1 MARLR
6 LWNNALMDILQCFGY
21 ILEVRADRR
30 AVESVC
36 EYLLRVDGGKFCLGI
51 KPQGK
56 WKADIMEPDL
66 NIHGTVKEGW
76 WI

>member
-6 LWNNALMDILQCFGY
+6 LWNNALMDILQCFRY

-56 WKADIMEPDL
+56 
-66 NIHGTVKEGW
+66 
-76 WI
+76 